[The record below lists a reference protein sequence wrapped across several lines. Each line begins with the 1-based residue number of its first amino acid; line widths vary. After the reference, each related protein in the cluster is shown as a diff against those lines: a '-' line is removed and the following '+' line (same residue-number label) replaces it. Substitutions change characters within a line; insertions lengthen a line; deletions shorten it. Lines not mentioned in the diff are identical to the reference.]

1 LQSCYIF
8 HANEYTNII
17 QFSQHNVYI
26 FHKHTHANRLTKN
39 CGDFSADGKY
49 SASAAP
55 IVENLGNQDGGRI
68 IILHGGA
75 NDVDK
80 FPVVFSRIL
89 HTG

>member
-1 LQSCYIF
+1 MLHFY
-8 HANEYTNII
+8 ANEYTNRI

-26 FHKHTHANRLTKN
+26 FHKHTHANRPAKN
-39 CGDFSADGKY
+39 CGDFSTDGEY
-49 SASAAP
+49 SASITS
-55 IVENLGNQDGGRI
+55 IVENLGNQDSSRI
-68 IILHGGA
+68 IILHGCA